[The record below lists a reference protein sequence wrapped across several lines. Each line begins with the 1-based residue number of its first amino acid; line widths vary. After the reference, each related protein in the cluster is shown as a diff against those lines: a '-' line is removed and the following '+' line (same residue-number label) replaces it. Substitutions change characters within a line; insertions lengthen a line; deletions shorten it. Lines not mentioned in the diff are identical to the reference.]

1 MADPAGYTDNSPD
14 LKDNQ
19 TAYWAGE
26 IDRAKKRFRPFWDYG
41 DTVVDAYR
49 LQKADSTDVLNK
61 DKYNILYSSTETI
74 RPNLYAQTPIP
85 RVVLRNKDT
94 ATDTARIAALI
105 LENSITYVQKEE
117 DFDELMDS
125 VVEDF
130 LLPGMGSGWVR
141 YDASFGDKKDSA
153 GKPIYGDDGKT
164 AVQELLDEMVNMEY
178 VYWQDFLTGVARTW
192 KQVPWVAKRCWM
204 SKKDATGR
212 FGKEKADK
220 LSYAKR
226 DSTTR
231 EMDNPSE
238 TAEVWEIWN
247 KADKTV
253 YWYGEGVSEML
264 DSKPDPLKLR
274 KFFPCP
280 RPIRAV
286 FNTRSFVPRALYTQY
301 KSQADTLNVMTKR
314 IRLLS
319 EALRVV
325 GLYDGSQIKM
335 SDILN
340 PNAGNRMIAV
350 DAWALFAQNGGIN
363 GSVQWVP
370 IDAVVKAL
378 SELLKAREV
387 AKQEIYEITGFS
399 DIVRGVSKASETL
412 GAQNIKQN
420 WAGARVKK
428 MQAEIQRFARD
439 MLALVGELIAE
450 HCSPETLAVFSGVP
464 IPNPQEVQQNP
475 QLQQQIKSFKDACV
489 LIKSDIRRVSVI
501 DIETDSTL
509 AADQEAEREDRAK
522 FLAAAGAF
530 LQQAVPAM
538 EATPELGPLLG
549 ALLMF
554 TVRSFPSSRPIEDEF
569 EKVQKGMAARAQNQ
583 DQDKDGKK
591 AAAAAAQQKVQ
602 QDGQIAQGELDVKKA
617 AAAAEA
623 QANQTKLQNEQQA
636 ENNRHAEK
644 MAELNYK
651 MQELSIRDR
660 EMTVKEKLERTE
672 RFTALHAAA
681 LAEIGLEQEAEADF
695 KEEKVEYAHLD
706 DADDQ
711 RTHEADMQDAKHS
724 HEADMQDSAQ
734 EAALE
739 QQESA
744 QEAQAEAPEGGGGS
758 EG

>member
-1 MADPAGYTDNSPD
+1 MADAGYATAPPPA
-14 LKDNQ
+14 DNQ
-19 TAYWAGE
+19 TAYWKGE
-26 IDRAKKRFRPFWDYG
+26 LERAKKRFRPFWDYG

-49 LQKADSTDVLNK
+49 LQKADGNDVLNK

-74 RPNLYAQTPIP
+74 RPNLYAQTPNP
-85 RVVLRNKDT
+85 RVVLRDKDT
-94 ATDTARIAALI
+94 ATDAARMSALL
-105 LENSITYVQKEE
+105 LENCLKYVQEEE
-117 DFDELMDS
+117 DFDEIMDS
-125 VVEDF
+125 AVEDF
-130 LLPGMGSGWVR
+130 LLPGMGNGWVR
-141 YDASFGDKKDSA
+141 YEAAFGDQKDA
-153 GKPIYGDDGKT
+153 TGQPVYQEDGKT
-164 AVQELLDEMVNMEY
+164 PQQELLDEMVKMEY
-178 VYWQDFLTGVARTW
+178 VYWQDILFGLSRTW
-192 KQVPWVAKRCWM
+192 KEVPWVAKRCWM
-204 SKKDATGR
+204 NKKDATTR
-212 FGKEKADK
+212 FGKTKADQ
-220 LSYAKR
+220 LTYATR
-226 DSTTR
+226 DKTNR
-231 EMDNPSE
+231 DADNPSE
-238 TAEVWEIWN
+238 TAEIWEIWN
-247 KADKTV
+247 KSDKTV
-253 YWYGEGVSEML
+253 YWYGEGLSEML
-264 DSKPDPLKLR
+264 DKKEDPLKLK

-286 FNTRSFVPRALYTQY
+286 FNTRTFVPRALYTQY
-301 KSQADTLNVMTKR
+301 KSQADTLNVLTKR
-314 IRLLS
+314 IRLLG

-325 GLYDGSQIKM
+325 GLYDGSQQKM

-340 PNAGNRMIAV
+340 PAAGNRMIAV
-350 DAWALFAQNGGIN
+350 DSWALFAQNGGIN

-370 IDAVVKAL
+370 IDIIMKVL
-378 SELLKAREV
+378 GELLKAREV

-439 MLALVGELIAE
+439 MLALAGEIIAE
-450 HCSPETLAVFSGVP
+450 HCSVETLAVFSGVP
-464 IPNPQEVQQNP
+464 IPTPQDVQQNP
-475 QLQQQIKSFKDACV
+475 DLQAKIQTFKAACA
-489 LIKSDIRRVSVI
+489 LLKSDIRRISVI

-509 AADQEAEREDRAK
+509 AADDAQDKEDRSK

-569 EKVQKGMAARAQNQ
+569 EKVQTAMAARPQ

-602 QDGQIAQGELDVKKA
+602 QEGQIQ
-617 AAAAEA
+617 
-623 QANQTKLQNEQQA
+623 QQKLQNEANEAQATNATNQQKVQNEAAA
-636 ENNRHAEK
+636 EQNRHAEK
-644 MAELNYK
+644 MRELDIKY
-651 MQELSIRDR
+651 QELDIRQR
-660 EMTVKEKLERTE
+660 EMVVKEKLERTE

-681 LAEIGLEQEAEADF
+681 IAELGVEQEADQDF
-695 KEEKVEYAHLD
+695 KEEKAEYAQLD
-706 DADDQ
+706 DNEAQ

-724 HEADMQDSAQ
+724 HEADMQQSDQ

-744 QEAQAEAPEGGGGS
+744 QEAQAEAPEGGEPS